1 MTTLLDGRN
10 STCRLPRFSA
20 LYMVLSASFRTLTR
34 TMAASS
40 WRPVRCLRLP
50 CQTRL
55 LGSAPPHTKR
65 ATGLRCRRLDCKGAG
80 VTLPLQT
87 LYSLM
92 SHMHMPCLFHVQ
104 LGAGHFALFTSL
116 GDASQCQLL

>member
-50 CQTRL
+50 CRPCL
-55 LGSAPPHTKR
+55 LGSCTPTHQK
-65 ATGLRCRRLDCKGAG
+65 GYKVRCRRLECTDP
-80 VTLPLQT
+80 V
-87 LYSLM
+87 
-92 SHMHMPCLFHVQ
+92 
-104 LGAGHFALFTSL
+104 
-116 GDASQCQLL
+116 